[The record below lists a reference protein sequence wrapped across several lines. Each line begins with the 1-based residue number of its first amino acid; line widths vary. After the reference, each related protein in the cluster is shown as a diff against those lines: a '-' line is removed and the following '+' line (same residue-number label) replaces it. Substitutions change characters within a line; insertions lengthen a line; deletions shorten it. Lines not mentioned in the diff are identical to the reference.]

1 MTRKVNP
8 MDIRYYYWLLVGLL
22 AFESPNREFVA
33 VILAAIYTISVL
45 VELDLSGLSFG
56 INCCGIWILL
66 FPNFSYGVQVYILWI
81 ILISFNYLLVKFLW
95 TRSER

>member
-1 MTRKVNP
+1 

-56 INCCGIWILL
+56 INCCGIWIIL
-66 FPNFSYGVQVYILWI
+66 FP
-81 ILISFNYLLVKFLW
+81 SFNYNLGIYAAWVLLVSINYLVVKAVWKRRF
-95 TRSER
+95 